1 MDGGEGTSSGGG
13 AVAWREISWCLLLSY
28 WTVLTA
34 ELIGDRSIFTIA
46 SLSARYPPRRVFCGL
61 AAAFMSKMLVAVLL
75 GRALFRLPVTWT
87 GTLSAAA
94 FFGSAIVIW
103 YRRGQRG
110 AEAEATSPS
119 HGAVVISF
127 LSVFCSE
134 WADLGQVSAAAL
146 VTRLNAPAAVW
157 LGGSLALCTKGMLAL
172 TLGWKLRERVPERLA
187 RALAAS
193 SCLVLGVV
201 TLCELIQPP
210 R

>member
-1 MDGGEGTSSGGG
+1 
-13 AVAWREISWCLLLSY
+13 VAWREISWCLLLSY

-34 ELIGDRSIFTIA
+34 ELIGDRSIFTIT
-46 SLSARYPPRRVFCGL
+46 SLSVRYPPRRVFCGL
-61 AAAFMSKMLVAVLL
+61 AAAFTSKMLAAVLL
-75 GRALFRLPVTWT
+75 GRALFRLPLTWT

-103 YRRGQRG
+103 YRRGQSG
-110 AEAEATSPS
+110 AAAETASPWR
-119 HGAVVISF
+119 GAVVVSF

-134 WADLGQVSAAAL
+134 WADLGQISAAAL

-172 TLGWKLRERVPERLA
+172 TLGRKLRERVPDRLA

-201 TLCELIQPP
+201 ALCELIQPL